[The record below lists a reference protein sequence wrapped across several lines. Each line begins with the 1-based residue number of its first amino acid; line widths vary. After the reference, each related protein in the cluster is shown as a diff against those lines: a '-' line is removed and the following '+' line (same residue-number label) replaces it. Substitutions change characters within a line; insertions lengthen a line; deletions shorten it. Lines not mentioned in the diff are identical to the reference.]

1 MSEAEEQLLKH
12 LSRFQGRWGG
22 LTPQEVEPTNE
33 PGFFVLLRR
42 CGCAAGQSKVILHY
56 VENGPGV
63 HHHYFRVKVR
73 LWQVVSEERGWPQA
87 GYTLE
92 AFTARWLRL

>member
-12 LSRFQGRWGG
+12 LSRFRGRWAG

-33 PGFFVLLRR
+33 PGIFVFLRR
-42 CGCAAGQSKVILHY
+42 CGCAAARGRIIIHY
-56 VENGPGV
+56 VENGYGV

-73 LWQVVSEERGWPQA
+73 LWQLVSEERGWPQA

-92 AFTARWLRL
+92 AFMARWTRL